1 MLCQTAVSYTHLDVY
16 KRQVWHNGLR
26 FNILGCH
33 FPPTIIKWLSQF
45 LDGRTAQV
53 RVRQHLS
60 APLRLHAGVPQ
71 GSAISPLLYIIFTKD
86 TPPPRLLYPTHLQA

>member
-1 MLCQTAVSYTHLDVY
+1 MY
-16 KRQVWHNGLR
+16 KRQILALLDIRKAFDSVWHNGFR
-26 FNILGCH
+26 FKILGCH
-33 FPPTIIKWLSQF
+33 FPSTIIKWLSQF

-60 APLRLHAGVPQ
+60 ASFQLNAGVRQ